1 MTRSDTLLTFIIDE
15 LLLDD
20 SEELTVDDELLMSE
34 RIDSL
39 GLIRL
44 ITFIGDELELEVPY
58 EDVLIEN
65 FSTVRTIDAYL
76 SDLDGS
82 GASSESAVAAGDA
95 A

>member
-58 EDVLIEN
+58 EDILIEN
-65 FSTVRTIDAYL
+65 FATVRTIDAYL
-76 SDLDGS
+76 GHLDGS